1 MSEVDLHG
9 SIEAHPWSGASVQA
23 RRKTT
28 HHARYPLFKGWP
40 VQLLRH
46 AAGLAIIYL
55 ITAFCRRTELVNPT
69 TVGFVFLLVVLCASA
84 FWGLGVSIS
93 MAVAATLAFDYF
105 FLPPVGTFNIGDPQ
119 DWVALCSFGITA
131 GIGSYLATWARRE
144 ARESNRRRQEVER
157 LYDFSQRLLQTGNPI
172 ELMNAIPQYLVET
185 LHVAAASLFLSSEK
199 QFYEAKQ
206 SLAPS
211 KDARVPPLAAR
222 QSAPAEAE
230 HRFRVVPV
238 RLGGR
243 EIGSLRLSGDIP
255 SQATLDAV
263 ATLIAIAIE
272 RAQTIERV
280 AKMEAAQENEHLKSV
295 LLDAITHDF
304 RTPLTSIKGS
314 VTGLLAD
321 LGFGREERKEL
332 LTVIDEECDR
342 INKLVGA
349 AAEMTR
355 LEARKTSLELAT
367 YSASEVISAALSGC
381 PGVLRERTIH
391 QEVKDE
397 NDRVLTDLSLTKK
410 VLIHL
415 IDNAHLYSEPGQPI
429 TITADRKDGFMLFM
443 VADTGPGID
452 EAELGRIF
460 EKFYRGKGQRDR
472 VEGTGMGLAIASEI
486 AKALGGTIEVVS
498 EKGKGSTFTFSLPI
512 AETQAR

>member
-1 MSEVDLHG
+1 MSEVDVHG
-9 SIEAHPWSGASVQA
+9 SIEAHPWGDASVQEP
-23 RRKTT
+23 RKTT
-28 HHARYPLFKGWP
+28 RHVRYPTFNGWP
-40 VQLLRH
+40 MQLLRH
-46 AAGLAIIYL
+46 AAGLTLVYL
-55 ITAFCRRTELVNPT
+55 ITMFCRRTELVNPT
-69 TVGFVFLLVVLCASA
+69 TVGFVFLLVILCASA

-105 FLPPVGTFNIGDPQ
+105 FLPPVGTFNINDPQ
-119 DWVALCSFGITA
+119 DWVALFSFGITA
-131 GIGSYLATWARRE
+131 GIGSYLAAWARRE
-144 ARESNRRRQEVER
+144 AREANRRRREVER

-172 ELMNAIPQYLVET
+172 ELISAIPQYIVET

-199 QFYEAKQ
+199 QFHEAKQ
-206 SLAPS
+206 NSGQS
-211 KDARVPPLAAR
+211 KCTRPAAVAAR
-222 QSAPAEAE
+222 QNEPAEAE

-255 SQATLDAV
+255 SQVTLDAMT
-263 ATLIAIAIE
+263 TLIAMAIE
-272 RAQTIERV
+272 RAQTIEHV
-280 AKMEAAQENEHLKSV
+280 AKMEAAQENEQLKSV

-355 LEARKTSLELAT
+355 LESTKTSLELAP

-391 QEVKDE
+391 QNIKDE

-429 TITADRKDGFMLFM
+429 AVTVNRKDGFMLFK
-443 VADTGPGID
+443 VSDTGQGID

-472 VEGTGMGLAIASEI
+472 VDGTGMGLAIAAEI
-486 AKALGGTIEVVS
+486 AKALGGTIEAVS
-498 EKGKGSTFTFSLPI
+498 EKGKGSTFTFSLPT
-512 AETQAR
+512 AETQPH